1 MHIMFPNTRATFI
14 ITTDITIYGEAETG
28 FIRLFTEDRGRRL
41 LRLWYRFYL
50 RYFRVRLQDLQDRLQ
65 DLRDSRD
72 LQDRLQDLR
81 DSRDLQ
87 DRIQD
92 LRDHRPQALRDRL
105 RAEAG
110 IAAGIDIDNILKV
123 SLKS

>member
-1 MHIMFPNTRATFI
+1 M
-14 ITTDITIYGEAETG
+14 DITIYGEAETG

-87 DRIQD
+87 DRPQDLRDSRDLQDRPQD